1 MKKTLIAL
9 AALAAFGTAS
19 AQVILAGSASVA
31 TQKNLAG
38 TNNGLAMTDNSL
50 YVSATEDL
58 GGGMSLK
65 AAFTIENDTNR
76 GAGFTRADQSFAIVT
91 PMAILALANARSGGA
106 QGASLIAPVNLADD
120 QWSSNVIKR
129 EAIDAASLTFPMG
142 MFGAKLSYVEGKDVA
157 GAAASGATAP
167 GSSSYALGGTF
178 AQGPLSLAANFTSTT
193 FNDTIT
199 AALTPSGSLRNT
211 STDFSVKYDAGVVA
225 IAVGYDSPRRG
236 KPVADGAAMLLGV
249 KATFGQ
255 LSAGINY
262 GKRDAASFMQLGAQY
277 DLSKRTNVNA
287 SFGNDNQ
294 GTAGAPINDQYRLS
308 LNHSF

>member
-38 TNNGLAMTDNSL
+38 TSNGLAMTDNTL

-76 GAGFTRADQSFAIVT
+76 GAPFTRADQSFAIVT
-91 PMAILALANARSGGA
+91 PMAILGLANTRSGGA
-106 QGASLIAPVNLADD
+106 QGASMIAPVNLADD
-120 QWSSNVIKR
+120 YWTSKVITR

-142 MFGAKLSYVEGKDVA
+142 MFGAKLSYSEGKDVA
-157 GAAASGATAP
+157 GVAASGATAP
-167 GSSSYALGGTF
+167 GTTSYALGGTF
-178 AQGPLSLAANFTSTT
+178 AQGPLSLAANYTSTT
-193 FNDTIT
+193 FNDIVT
-199 AALTPSGSLRNT
+199 ALLTPGSLRNT
-211 STDFSVKYDAGVVA
+211 STDFSVKYDAGVVVVA
-225 IAVGYDSPRRG
+225 LGYDSPRRG
-236 KPVADGAAMLLGV
+236 KPAADGAATLLGI
-249 KATFGQ
+249 KANLGQ
-255 LSAGINY
+255 VSLGINY
-262 GKRDAASFMQLGAQY
+262 GKRDAATFMQLGAQY
-277 DLSKRTNVNA
+277 DLSKRTNVNV
-287 SFGNDNQ
+287 SFGNDIQ
-294 GTAGAPINDQYRLS
+294 SAGAATNDQYRLS